1 MDLNPTDMNTAPQDE
16 EQKTITGA
24 EAEPT
29 GETQTTETVE
39 TAEREEAEVPE
50 AEPATETTP
59 TEEKIVTPDE
69 GEPDE
74 QDEEDESEESEEGTR
89 KPRTDLSKL
98 SGDELYEAI
107 NAMVEGGTVPTQRD
121 MRRLERQMMPKGG
134 VTPAP
139 AAEEGVETESTPE
152 DEAAIRFINLKTRA
166 QKLRSEQRE
175 QERSEREANLAA
187 KRQLVERLRELLSPT
202 NTMNPITLRNEFFN
216 IRHSWSEVGRVPD
229 NDRNALM
236 DEYSGLLDRFYEEKE
251 IGEGERIQDYADNRA
266 QKEEIISKAK
276 ALGEEADAVK
286 AFRKMKGLLDEW
298 KEVGP
303 VAPEFKDSLW
313 KDFKDAQQV
322 VYKRHDDHFKAIHE
336 DEKANYEKKKELV
349 ETLEKMLVTLPDSRQ
364 GWRRYETDLK
374 RIHTQWMSIGRV
386 PKDLFIELRSRYDLV
401 RDEFYM
407 QRKAFL
413 RELSAEITP
422 KLERLRELVDEA
434 DALKDSEDWGPTT
447 EKLKALQRE
456 WTENSRFGTQVGEAQ
471 RLWKR
476 FRASCDKFFE
486 RKAELHKQRNADRKE
501 NLQAKYDVVDR
512 LEALL
517 DRRNDPSIADE
528 VKALE
533 QEWPLLLERLH
544 LVSDGGIITSVE
556 ERLEAIYDIVLGLE
570 VFLTIGIALLV
581 ELRLTLEELVAGCA
595 EALPETLCLA
605 HLSAEAGVLRPLSL
619 QSLEL
624 LGRRSPVL
632 AVLECVGLV
641 HQFAETLQL
650 GRDLCGEL
658 PEESLALHVELVPH
672 QVVSAPELDEEV
684 LGDAPDGHPLSV
696 DPLQIGLVAA
706 PALTTVGQSD
716 KHLLKSLYQLLLLLI
731 IGFLVLV
738 DRLEVVVVTLIDH
751 LLGVLEVLPEAVL
764 KLGRHGSH
772 LLPLVEETLH
782 LAEGLDRIRLL
793 AEGFCLADDLLLL
806 SAVVGV
812 VLDPLSLADL
822 LLLIETVEETGVLVH

>member
-39 TAEREEAEVPE
+39 TAEREEEVPT
-50 AEPATETTP
+50 AEPATEETP

-69 GEPDE
+69 DEPDE

-139 AAEEGVETESTPE
+139 AAEEGAETESTPE
-152 DEAAIRFINLKTRA
+152 DEAAIRFINLKTRV

-266 QKEEIISKAK
+266 QKEEIISKAR
-276 ALGEEADAVK
+276 ALGEEPDAVK

-364 GWRRYETDLK
+364 GWRRYENELK

-413 RELSAEITP
+413 KELSAEITP

-434 DALKDSEDWGPTT
+434 EALKDSEDWGPTT

-456 WTENSRFGTQVGEAQ
+456 WTENSRFGTQVAEAQ

-476 FRASCDKFFE
+476 FRSACDKFFE

-517 DRRNDPSIADE
+517 DRRNDPSVADE

-533 QEWPLLLERLH
+533 QEWRSIGPVPNDEKDDVLNRYFGAMRILNGQGGRRGGNRREGGNRDRRGGNRRDDRQREPKFSKVNLDKDLTKLSKDDLKDEQKNVKHGISKLEDELLQLETNFGFFSGDPSNPMVKHMQAKIDEVKAKISQYQDR
-544 LVSDGGIITSVE
+544 VGEIKE
-556 ERLEAIYDIVLGLE
+556 EVKKP
-570 VFLTIGIALLV
+570 
-581 ELRLTLEELVAGCA
+581 EE
-595 EALPETLCLA
+595 ET
-605 HLSAEAGVLRPLSL
+605 SAETP
-619 QSLEL
+619 
-624 LGRRSPVL
+624 
-632 AVLECVGLV
+632 
-641 HQFAETLQL
+641 AETSA
-650 GRDLCGEL
+650 ET
-658 PEESLALHVELVPH
+658 PTETPAEEKA
-672 QVVSAPELDEEV
+672 EE
-684 LGDAPDGHPLSV
+684 
-696 DPLQIGLVAA
+696 
-706 PALTTVGQSD
+706 
-716 KHLLKSLYQLLLLLI
+716 
-731 IGFLVLV
+731 
-738 DRLEVVVVTLIDH
+738 
-751 LLGVLEVLPEAVL
+751 
-764 KLGRHGSH
+764 
-772 LLPLVEETLH
+772 
-782 LAEGLDRIRLL
+782 
-793 AEGFCLADDLLLL
+793 
-806 SAVVGV
+806 
-812 VLDPLSLADL
+812 
-822 LLLIETVEETGVLVH
+822 

>member
-139 AAEEGVETESTPE
+139 AAEEGAETEAGEPTPE

-266 QKEEIISKAK
+266 QKEEIIRKAR
-276 ALGEEADAVK
+276 ALGEEPDAVK

-336 DEKANYEKKKELV
+336 DEKVNYEKKKELV

-364 GWRRYETDLK
+364 GWRRYETELK
-374 RIHTQWMSIGRV
+374 KIHNQWMSIGRV

-447 EKLKALQRE
+447 EKLKALQRD
-456 WTENSRFGTQVGEAQ
+456 WTENARFGTQVGEAQ

-533 QEWPLLLERLH
+533 QEWRSIGPVPNDEKDDVLNRYFGAMRILNGKGGRRGGNRREGGNRDRRGGNRRDDRQREPKFSKVNLDKDLTKLSKDDLKDEQKNVKHGISKLE
-544 LVSDGGIITSVE
+544 D
-556 ERLEAIYDIVLGLE
+556 
-570 VFLTIGIALLV
+570 
-581 ELRLTLEELVAGCA
+581 
-595 EALPETLCLA
+595 
-605 HLSAEAGVLRPLSL
+605 
-619 QSLEL
+619 EL
-624 LGRRSPVL
+624 LQ
-632 AVLECVGLV
+632 LETNFGFFSGDPSNPMVKHVQKKIDEVKAKISQYQDRVGEIKEEV
-641 HQFAETLQL
+641 KKPEEETPTEAPAETPA
-650 GRDLCGEL
+650 ET
-658 PEESLALHVELVPH
+658 PAEEKA
-672 QVVSAPELDEEV
+672 EE
-684 LGDAPDGHPLSV
+684 
-696 DPLQIGLVAA
+696 
-706 PALTTVGQSD
+706 
-716 KHLLKSLYQLLLLLI
+716 
-731 IGFLVLV
+731 
-738 DRLEVVVVTLIDH
+738 
-751 LLGVLEVLPEAVL
+751 
-764 KLGRHGSH
+764 
-772 LLPLVEETLH
+772 
-782 LAEGLDRIRLL
+782 
-793 AEGFCLADDLLLL
+793 
-806 SAVVGV
+806 
-812 VLDPLSLADL
+812 
-822 LLLIETVEETGVLVH
+822 

>member
-139 AAEEGVETESTPE
+139 AAEEGAETESTPE

-251 IGEGERIQDYADNRA
+251 IGEGERIQDYADTRA
-266 QKEEIISKAK
+266 QTEEIIRKAR
-276 ALGEEADAVK
+276 ALGEEKDAVRS
-286 AFRKMKGLLDEW
+286 FRKMKGLLDDW

-322 VYKRHDDHFKAIHE
+322 VY
-336 DEKANYEKKKELV
+336 
-349 ETLEKMLVTLPDSRQ
+349 
-364 GWRRYETDLK
+364 
-374 RIHTQWMSIGRV
+374 
-386 PKDLFIELRSRYDLV
+386 
-401 RDEFYM
+401 
-407 QRKAFL
+407 
-413 RELSAEITP
+413 
-422 KLERLRELVDEA
+422 
-434 DALKDSEDWGPTT
+434 
-447 EKLKALQRE
+447 
-456 WTENSRFGTQVGEAQ
+456 
-471 RLWKR
+471 
-476 FRASCDKFFE
+476 
-486 RKAELHKQRNADRKE
+486 
-501 NLQAKYDVVDR
+501 
-512 LEALL
+512 
-517 DRRNDPSIADE
+517 
-528 VKALE
+528 
-533 QEWPLLLERLH
+533 
-544 LVSDGGIITSVE
+544 
-556 ERLEAIYDIVLGLE
+556 
-570 VFLTIGIALLV
+570 
-581 ELRLTLEELVAGCA
+581 
-595 EALPETLCLA
+595 
-605 HLSAEAGVLRPLSL
+605 
-619 QSLEL
+619 
-624 LGRRSPVL
+624 
-632 AVLECVGLV
+632 
-641 HQFAETLQL
+641 
-650 GRDLCGEL
+650 
-658 PEESLALHVELVPH
+658 
-672 QVVSAPELDEEV
+672 
-684 LGDAPDGHPLSV
+684 
-696 DPLQIGLVAA
+696 
-706 PALTTVGQSD
+706 
-716 KHLLKSLYQLLLLLI
+716 
-731 IGFLVLV
+731 
-738 DRLEVVVVTLIDH
+738 
-751 LLGVLEVLPEAVL
+751 
-764 KLGRHGSH
+764 
-772 LLPLVEETLH
+772 
-782 LAEGLDRIRLL
+782 
-793 AEGFCLADDLLLL
+793 
-806 SAVVGV
+806 
-812 VLDPLSLADL
+812 
-822 LLLIETVEETGVLVH
+822 

>member
-39 TAEREEAEVPE
+39 TADREEAEVPE

-134 VTPAP
+134 VTPSP
-139 AAEEGVETESTPE
+139 AAEEGAEIESTTE

-266 QKEEIISKAK
+266 QKEEIIRKAR
-276 ALGEEADAVK
+276 ALSEEPDAVK

-364 GWRRYETDLK
+364 GWRRYETELK
-374 RIHTQWMSIGRV
+374 KIHNQWMSIGRV

-413 RELSAEITP
+413 KELSAEITP

-533 QEWPLLLERLH
+533 QEWRSIGPVPNDEKDDVLNRYFGAMRILNGKGGRRGGNRREGGNRDRRGGNRRDDRQREPKFSKVNLDKDLTKLSKDDLKDEQKNVKHGISKLEDELLQLETNFGFFSGDPSNPMVKHVQKKIDEVKAKISQYQDR
-544 LVSDGGIITSVE
+544 VGEIKE
-556 ERLEAIYDIVLGLE
+556 EVKKP
-570 VFLTIGIALLV
+570 
-581 ELRLTLEELVAGCA
+581 EEETPTKAPA
-595 EALPETLCLA
+595 ETPTETPA
-605 HLSAEAGVLRPLSL
+605 ETPAETSAETS
-619 QSLEL
+619 
-624 LGRRSPVL
+624 
-632 AVLECVGLV
+632 
-641 HQFAETLQL
+641 AET
-650 GRDLCGEL
+650 
-658 PEESLALHVELVPH
+658 PAEE
-672 QVVSAPELDEEV
+672 
-684 LGDAPDGHPLSV
+684 
-696 DPLQIGLVAA
+696 
-706 PALTTVGQSD
+706 
-716 KHLLKSLYQLLLLLI
+716 
-731 IGFLVLV
+731 
-738 DRLEVVVVTLIDH
+738 
-751 LLGVLEVLPEAVL
+751 
-764 KLGRHGSH
+764 
-772 LLPLVEETLH
+772 
-782 LAEGLDRIRLL
+782 
-793 AEGFCLADDLLLL
+793 
-806 SAVVGV
+806 
-812 VLDPLSLADL
+812 
-822 LLLIETVEETGVLVH
+822 

>member
-1 MDLNPTDMNTAPQDE
+1 MDLNPTDMNTAPQNE

-39 TAEREEAEVPE
+39 TADREEAEVPT

-139 AAEEGVETESTPE
+139 AAEEGAETESTPE

-266 QKEEIISKAK
+266 QKEEIIRKAR
-276 ALGEEADAVK
+276 ALGEEPDAVK

-364 GWRRYETDLK
+364 GWRRYETELK

-456 WTENSRFGTQVGEAQ
+456 WTENARFGTQVGEAQ

-476 FRASCDKFFE
+476 FRASCDKFFD

-533 QEWPLLLERLH
+533 QEWRSIGPVPNDEKDDVLNRYFGAMRILNGKGGRRGGNRREGGNRDRRGGNRRDDRQREPKFSKVNLDKDLTKLSKDDLKDEQKNVKHGISKLE
-544 LVSDGGIITSVE
+544 D
-556 ERLEAIYDIVLGLE
+556 
-570 VFLTIGIALLV
+570 
-581 ELRLTLEELVAGCA
+581 
-595 EALPETLCLA
+595 
-605 HLSAEAGVLRPLSL
+605 
-619 QSLEL
+619 EL
-624 LGRRSPVL
+624 LQ
-632 AVLECVGLV
+632 LETNFGFFSGDPSNPMVKHVQKKIDEVKAKISQYQDRVGEIKEEV
-641 HQFAETLQL
+641 KKPEEETPTEAPAETPA
-650 GRDLCGEL
+650 ET
-658 PEESLALHVELVPH
+658 PAEEKA
-672 QVVSAPELDEEV
+672 EE
-684 LGDAPDGHPLSV
+684 
-696 DPLQIGLVAA
+696 
-706 PALTTVGQSD
+706 
-716 KHLLKSLYQLLLLLI
+716 
-731 IGFLVLV
+731 
-738 DRLEVVVVTLIDH
+738 
-751 LLGVLEVLPEAVL
+751 
-764 KLGRHGSH
+764 
-772 LLPLVEETLH
+772 
-782 LAEGLDRIRLL
+782 
-793 AEGFCLADDLLLL
+793 
-806 SAVVGV
+806 
-812 VLDPLSLADL
+812 
-822 LLLIETVEETGVLVH
+822 

>member
-1 MDLNPTDMNTAPQDE
+1 MDLNPTDMNIAPQDE
-16 EQKTITGA
+16 EQKNITGA
-24 EAEPT
+24 TAEPT

-39 TAEREEAEVPE
+39 TADREEAEVPA

-69 GEPDE
+69 DEPDE
-74 QDEEDESEESEEGTR
+74 QDEEDESQESGEGTE

-139 AAEEGVETESTPE
+139 AAEGDAETEATPE
-152 DEAAIRFINLKTRA
+152 DEAAIRFINLKTRV

-187 KRQLVERLRELLSPT
+187 KKQLVERLRELLSPT

-266 QKEEIISKAK
+266 QKEEIISKAR
-276 ALGEEADAVK
+276 ALGEEPDAVK

-303 VAPEFKDSLW
+303 VASEFKDSLW

-349 ETLEKMLVTLPDSRQ
+349 ESLEKMLVTLPDSRQ
-364 GWRRYETDLK
+364 GWRRYETELK
-374 RIHTQWMSIGRV
+374 KIHNQWMSIGRV

-422 KLERLRELVDEA
+422 KLVRLRELVDEA

-456 WTENSRFGTQVGEAQ
+456 WTENARFGTQVGEAQ

-517 DRRNDPSIADE
+517 DRRNDPSIAEE

-533 QEWPLLLERLH
+533 QEWRSIGPVPNDEKDDVLNRYFGAMRILNGKGGRRGGNRR
-544 LVSDGGIITSVE
+544 DGGNRDRRGGNRRDDRQREPKFSKVNLDKDLTKLSKDDLKDEQKNVKHGISK
-556 ERLEAIYDIVLGLE
+556 LED
-570 VFLTIGIALLV
+570 
-581 ELRLTLEELVAGCA
+581 
-595 EALPETLCLA
+595 
-605 HLSAEAGVLRPLSL
+605 
-619 QSLEL
+619 EL
-624 LGRRSPVL
+624 LQ
-632 AVLECVGLV
+632 LETNFGFFSGDPSNPMVKHVQKKIDEVKAKISQYQDRVGEIKEEV
-641 HQFAETLQL
+641 KKPEEETPTEAPAETNT
-650 GRDLCGEL
+650 
-658 PEESLALHVELVPH
+658 
-672 QVVSAPELDEEV
+672 
-684 LGDAPDGHPLSV
+684 DAP
-696 DPLQIGLVAA
+696 AET
-706 PALTTVGQSD
+706 PA
-716 KHLLKSLYQLLLLLI
+716 
-731 IGFLVLV
+731 
-738 DRLEVVVVTLIDH
+738 
-751 LLGVLEVLPEAVL
+751 
-764 KLGRHGSH
+764 
-772 LLPLVEETLH
+772 EEK
-782 LAEGLDRIRLL
+782 AE
-793 AEGFCLADDLLLL
+793 E
-806 SAVVGV
+806 
-812 VLDPLSLADL
+812 
-822 LLLIETVEETGVLVH
+822 

>member
-24 EAEPT
+24 EAEQT

-69 GEPDE
+69 DEPDE
-74 QDEEDESEESEEGTR
+74 QDEEDESEESEEATR

-121 MRRLERQMMPKGG
+121 MRRLERQMMPNKGS
-134 VTPAP
+134 VTPKP
-139 AAEEGVETESTPE
+139 AAEEGAETEAGEPTPE
-152 DEAAIRFINLKTRA
+152 DEAAMRFINLKTRA

-187 KRQLVERLRELLSPT
+187 KKQLVERLRELLSPT

-266 QKEEIISKAK
+266 QKEEIIRKAR
-276 ALGEEADAVK
+276 ALGEEPDAVK

-364 GWRRYETDLK
+364 GWRRYENELK

-413 RELSAEITP
+413 KELSAEITP

-434 DALKDSEDWGPTT
+434 EALKDSEDWGPTT

-456 WTENSRFGTQVGEAQ
+456 WTENSRFGTQVAEAQ

-476 FRASCDKFFE
+476 FRSACDKFFE

-517 DRRNDPSIADE
+517 DRRNDPSVADE

-533 QEWPLLLERLH
+533 QEWRSIGPVPNDEKDDVLNRYFGAMRILNGQGGRRGGNRREGGNRDRRGGNRRDDRQREPKFSKVNLDKDLTKLSKDDLKDEQKNVKHGISKLE
-544 LVSDGGIITSVE
+544 D
-556 ERLEAIYDIVLGLE
+556 
-570 VFLTIGIALLV
+570 
-581 ELRLTLEELVAGCA
+581 
-595 EALPETLCLA
+595 
-605 HLSAEAGVLRPLSL
+605 
-619 QSLEL
+619 EL
-624 LGRRSPVL
+624 LQ
-632 AVLECVGLV
+632 LETNFGFFSGDPSNPMVKHMQAKIDEVKAKISQYQDRVGEIKEEV
-641 HQFAETLQL
+641 KKPEEETPAETPA
-650 GRDLCGEL
+650 ETNT
-658 PEESLALHVELVPH
+658 
-672 QVVSAPELDEEV
+672 
-684 LGDAPDGHPLSV
+684 DAP
-696 DPLQIGLVAA
+696 AE
-706 PALTTVGQSD
+706 TT
-716 KHLLKSLYQLLLLLI
+716 
-731 IGFLVLV
+731 
-738 DRLEVVVVTLIDH
+738 
-751 LLGVLEVLPEAVL
+751 A
-764 KLGRHGSH
+764 
-772 LLPLVEETLH
+772 EEK
-782 LAEGLDRIRLL
+782 AE
-793 AEGFCLADDLLLL
+793 E
-806 SAVVGV
+806 
-812 VLDPLSLADL
+812 
-822 LLLIETVEETGVLVH
+822 

>member
-16 EQKTITGA
+16 EQKIITGA
-24 EAEPT
+24 EAEQT

-39 TAEREEAEVPE
+39 TAEREEEEVPT
-50 AEPATETTP
+50 AEPATEETP

-69 GEPDE
+69 DEPDE
-74 QDEEDESEESEEGTR
+74 QDEEDESEESEEATR

-121 MRRLERQMMPKGG
+121 MRRLERQMMPTGS
-134 VTPAP
+134 VTPKP
-139 AAEEGVETESTPE
+139 AAEEGAETEAGEPTPE
-152 DEAAIRFINLKTRA
+152 DEAAMRFINLKTRA

-266 QKEEIISKAK
+266 QKEEIISKAR
-276 ALGEEADAVK
+276 ALGEEPDAVK

-364 GWRRYETDLK
+364 GWRRYENELK

-413 RELSAEITP
+413 KELSAEITP

-434 DALKDSEDWGPTT
+434 EALKDSEDWGPTT

-456 WTENSRFGTQVGEAQ
+456 WTENSRFGTQVAEAQ

-476 FRASCDKFFE
+476 FRSACDKFFE
-486 RKAELHKQRNADRKE
+486 RKAELNRYFGAMRILNGQGGRRGGNRREGGNRDRRGGNRRDDRQREPKFSKV
-501 NLQAKYDVVDR
+501 NLDKDLTKLSKDDLKDEQKNVKHGISKLEDELLQLETNFGFFSGDPSNPMVKHMQAK
-512 LEALL
+512 
-517 DRRNDPSIADE
+517 IDE
-528 VKALE
+528 VKAKISQYQDRVGE
-533 QEWPLLLERLH
+533 
-544 LVSDGGIITSVE
+544 IKE
-556 ERLEAIYDIVLGLE
+556 EVKKP
-570 VFLTIGIALLV
+570 
-581 ELRLTLEELVAGCA
+581 EE
-595 EALPETLCLA
+595 ET
-605 HLSAEAGVLRPLSL
+605 P
-619 QSLEL
+619 
-624 LGRRSPVL
+624 
-632 AVLECVGLV
+632 
-641 HQFAETLQL
+641 AETNT
-650 GRDLCGEL
+650 
-658 PEESLALHVELVPH
+658 
-672 QVVSAPELDEEV
+672 
-684 LGDAPDGHPLSV
+684 DAP
-696 DPLQIGLVAA
+696 AE
-706 PALTTVGQSD
+706 TT
-716 KHLLKSLYQLLLLLI
+716 
-731 IGFLVLV
+731 
-738 DRLEVVVVTLIDH
+738 
-751 LLGVLEVLPEAVL
+751 A
-764 KLGRHGSH
+764 
-772 LLPLVEETLH
+772 EEK
-782 LAEGLDRIRLL
+782 AE
-793 AEGFCLADDLLLL
+793 E
-806 SAVVGV
+806 
-812 VLDPLSLADL
+812 
-822 LLLIETVEETGVLVH
+822 

>member
-24 EAEPT
+24 EAEQT

-69 GEPDE
+69 DEPDE
-74 QDEEDESEESEEGTR
+74 QDEEDESEESEEATR

-121 MRRLERQMMPKGG
+121 MRRLERQMMPKGS
-134 VTPAP
+134 VTPKP
-139 AAEEGVETESTPE
+139 AAEEGAETEAGEPTPE
-152 DEAAIRFINLKTRA
+152 DEAAMRFINLKTRA

-266 QKEEIISKAK
+266 QKEEIISKAR
-276 ALGEEADAVK
+276 ALGEEPDAVK

-364 GWRRYETDLK
+364 GWRRYENELK

-413 RELSAEITP
+413 KELSAEITP

-434 DALKDSEDWGPTT
+434 EALKDSEDWGPTT

-456 WTENSRFGTQVGEAQ
+456 WTENSRFGTQVAEAQ

-476 FRASCDKFFE
+476 FRSACDKFFE

-517 DRRNDPSIADE
+517 DRRNDPSVADE

-533 QEWPLLLERLH
+533 QEWRSIGPVPNDEKDDVLNRYFGAMRILNGQGGRRGGNRREGGNRDRRGGNRRDDRQREPKFSKVNLDKDLTKLSKDDLKDEQKNVKHGISKLE
-544 LVSDGGIITSVE
+544 D
-556 ERLEAIYDIVLGLE
+556 
-570 VFLTIGIALLV
+570 
-581 ELRLTLEELVAGCA
+581 
-595 EALPETLCLA
+595 
-605 HLSAEAGVLRPLSL
+605 
-619 QSLEL
+619 EL
-624 LGRRSPVL
+624 LQ
-632 AVLECVGLV
+632 LETNFGFFSGDPSNPMVKHMQAKIDEVKAKISQYQDRVGEIKEEV
-641 HQFAETLQL
+641 KKPEEETPAETPA
-650 GRDLCGEL
+650 ETNT
-658 PEESLALHVELVPH
+658 
-672 QVVSAPELDEEV
+672 
-684 LGDAPDGHPLSV
+684 DAP
-696 DPLQIGLVAA
+696 AE
-706 PALTTVGQSD
+706 TT
-716 KHLLKSLYQLLLLLI
+716 
-731 IGFLVLV
+731 
-738 DRLEVVVVTLIDH
+738 
-751 LLGVLEVLPEAVL
+751 A
-764 KLGRHGSH
+764 
-772 LLPLVEETLH
+772 EEK
-782 LAEGLDRIRLL
+782 AE
-793 AEGFCLADDLLLL
+793 E
-806 SAVVGV
+806 
-812 VLDPLSLADL
+812 
-822 LLLIETVEETGVLVH
+822 